1 MKTESLATIAAKV
14 LLLHPQPVPRFR
26 LLRDVLFLKPDD
38 PELISAKSAALQSQ
52 WVKELEGVQ
61 ESNGIWGR
69 FHSQDTKVKKTFR
82 TSEAA
87 IQRALS
93 LGLDKDDAILKRAVS
108 YIEKF
113 LLGQEQWSDWAEKHE
128 GWVVNTRFI
137 TAGTLAKVD
146 PLHPLLPPYHAVWVE
161 ILKRTFA
168 SGTYDAAAERAAHRQ
183 LNAIFT
189 PGKYLHL
196 GMLYPLLILTSGSRP
211 LPEGLEDS
219 LLKWLWQRAE
229 GTYYV
234 TPHRLSDFPAI
245 SLPRFCGWLT
255 ALEVLSRFP
264 HWKNVAGDAIDW
276 IWSQRAA
283 DGLWD
288 MGSSARTDISFPLSD
303 SWRDAKDR
311 KIDCTVRVLAVLAK
325 VER

>member
-14 LLLHPQPVPRFR
+14 LSLDPHPVPRFR

-38 PELISAKSAALQSQ
+38 PELISAKSAALQTH
-52 WVKELEGVQ
+52 WVKELESAQ

-93 LGLDKDDAILKRAVS
+93 LGLDKDDVILKRAVV

-137 TAGTLAKVD
+137 TAGMLAKVD
-146 PLHPLLPPYHAVWVE
+146 PLHPMMPPYHAVWAE
-161 ILKRTFA
+161 ILKRTFI
-168 SGTYDAAAERAAHRQ
+168 SGTYNAAAERAAHRQ

-196 GMLYPLLILTSGSRP
+196 GMLYPLLILSCGLHS
-211 LPEGLEDS
+211 LPAELEDS
-219 LLKWLWQRAE
+219 LLQWLWWRVE
-229 GTYYV
+229 GMYYV
-234 TPHRLSDFPAI
+234 TPHRLSDFPVI
-245 SLPRFCGWLT
+245 SSPRFCGWLT

-264 HWKNVAGDAIDW
+264 SWNHAAGDAINW
-276 IWSQRAA
+276 IWSQRGS

-288 MGSSARTDISFPLSD
+288 MGSSARADISFPLSD

-311 KIDCTVRVLAVLAK
+311 KIDCSTRILAVLAK
-325 VER
+325 VGR

>member
-1 MKTESLATIAAKV
+1 MKTESLAAIAAKV
-14 LLLHPQPVPRFR
+14 LSLDPQPVPRFR
-26 LLRDVLFLKPDD
+26 LLRDVLLLKHDD
-38 PELISAKSAALQSQ
+38 PELISAKTAALQTH
-52 WVKELEGVQ
+52 WVKELENAQ

-93 LGLDKDDAILKRAVS
+93 LGLDKDDVILKRAFA
-108 YIEKF
+108 YMEKF
-113 LLGQEQWSDWAEKHE
+113 LLGQVQWSDWAEKHE

-137 TAGTLAKVD
+137 TAGTLAKID
-146 PLHPLLPPYHAVWVE
+146 PLHSILPPYYAVWVE

-168 SGTYDAAAERAAHRQ
+168 SGAYDATAERGAHRQ

-196 GMLYPLLILTSGSRP
+196 GMLYPLLILASGSQP
-211 LPEGLEDS
+211 LPAELEDS
-219 LLKWLWQRAE
+219 LLQWLWQRAE
-229 GTYYV
+229 GMYYV
-234 TPHRLSDFPAI
+234 TPHRLSDFPVI
-245 SLPRFCGWLT
+245 SSPRFCGWLT

-264 HWKNVAGDAIDW
+264 RWEHAAGATIDW
-276 IWSQRAA
+276 VWSQRGS

-288 MGSSARTDISFPLSD
+288 MGASARADISYPLSD
-303 SWRDAKDR
+303 SWRDAKLR
-311 KIDCTVRVLAVLAK
+311 KIDCSTRILALLAK